1 MSTAASRRW
10 VVWIE
15 RVAALAGL
23 GVVAWAAI
31 TGWGAVVH
39 GHPAYAILLGLV
51 AAVSIIVLVVAGRRG
66 GGHTVIRTIGVI
78 LGLAVVALTAWLR
91 PFAAGEAA
99 VTALESDAA
108 VSVTETPTVLV
119 LEPTS
124 GVSTTGLVF
133 QPGARVDPRAYAG
146 ILREIAE
153 AGYPV
158 VIVKQPLGIG
168 FLALGGVDLARAAV
182 PGVAGWVVG
191 GHSLGGT
198 AAAIDADAG
207 QDAVSAPTVGL
218 LFFASYPA
226 SDLSQSL
233 RIPVASISG
242 TQDGLSTPA
251 KIEESAALLPAD
263 TIFTALDGVAH
274 AQFGDYG
281 PQPGDGV
288 PTVSDAVAHREIAAA
303 SIAFLDGLAR

>member
-15 RVAALAGL
+15 RGAALAGL

-39 GHPAYAILLGLV
+39 GHPAYAILLGVV
-51 AAVSIIVLVVAGRRG
+51 AVVSVIVLVVAGRRG
-66 GGHTVIRTIGVI
+66 GGHPVIRTIGVI
-78 LGLAVVALTAWLR
+78 LGLAVVAITAWLR
-91 PFAAGEAA
+91 PFPAGETSVAALEPDAA
-99 VTALESDAA
+99 VT
-108 VSVTETPTVLV
+108 VVETPTLLI
-119 LEPTS
+119 LEPAR
-124 GVSTTGLVF
+124 GASTTGLVF

-146 ILREIAE
+146 ILREVAE

-168 FLALGGVDLARAAV
+168 FLALGGVDLARAAMPEV
-182 PGVAGWVVG
+182 TGWVVG

-198 AAAIDADAG
+198 VAAIDADAG
-207 QDAVSAPTVGL
+207 QDAAIAPTVGL

-226 SDLSQSL
+226 SDLSESL
-233 RIPVASISG
+233 RIPVESISG

-251 KIEESAALLPAD
+251 KIEESVELLPAD
-263 TIFTALDGVAH
+263 TVFTVLDGVSH

-281 PQPGDGV
+281 LQPGDGV
-288 PTVSDAVAHREIAAA
+288 ATVDNAVAWAKIEAATLEFLA
-303 SIAFLDGLAR
+303 SLQP